1 MSFPVPEP
9 PSLGN
14 VPRVDLSLVCA
25 PSRYAGDLVAIHNE
39 FHAEVVR
46 TGRSA
51 EFLYVLNGSQPRV
64 EEQLRRLSEPT
75 FPIRVIRMPRGYD
88 EAAGLQYAFEQA
100 RGQYV
105 ITVPDRFQIDP
116 SLLPALIG
124 ELDGGA
130 DVVLT
135 RREPRTDAL
144 FNRIQSALFHLLIRG
159 AYDQKFRD
167 LSCGMR
173 GLTSEAARKLD
184 LYGDLHRFIPI
195 LAARKGFRI
204 RELPGRQRREDH
216 NARLFSP
223 GVYARRLL
231 DVLHLFFLTRFTSKP
246 LRFFGMIGLVIG
258 SIGAVICAVLGF
270 NRVFGD
276 ASIADRPL
284 LLLGVLMLL
293 LGVQIIS
300 TGLIGEI
307 IIFFSADRDRPEVE
321 EIEP

>member
-1 MSFPVPEP
+1 MTFPASETPAIGKAP
-9 PSLGN
+9 AL
-14 VPRVDLSLVCA
+14 DLSLVCA
-25 PSRYAGDLVAIHNE
+25 PSRYAGDLVAIHKE
-39 FHAEVVR
+39 FVDQVVR

-51 EFLYVLNGSQPRV
+51 EFVFVLNGRQPPV
-64 EEQLRRLSEPT
+64 EEALRRLSSSA
-75 FPIRVIRMPRGYD
+75 FPVRVIRMPRGYD
-88 EAAGLQYAFEQA
+88 EAAALQYAFEQA
-100 RGQYV
+100 RGSYV
-105 ITVPDRFQIDP
+105 ITIPDRFQIDP
-116 SLLPALIG
+116 GLLPSVVE

-135 RREPRTDAL
+135 HRQPRTDAL
-144 FNRIQSALFHLLIRG
+144 FNRIQSAFFHLLIRG
-159 AYDQKFRD
+159 VYDQRFHD

-173 GLTSEAARKLD
+173 GLTAEAARKLD

-204 RELPGRQRREDH
+204 RELPGRQRDEDRR
-216 NARLFSP
+216 ARLFSP

-246 LRFFGMIGLVIG
+246 LRFFGLIGIAIG
-258 SIGAVICAVLGF
+258 SVGAIICAVLGF
-270 NRVFGD
+270 DRIFGD

-284 LLLGVLMLL
+284 LLLGVLLLL

-307 IIFFSADRDRPEVE
+307 VIFFSADRDKPEVE
-321 EIEP
+321 ELEP